1 MNLLSLMYVEI
12 FISSVFSVL
21 PFVDL
26 LSIIIDSVQLQRK
39 INHIKLEF
47 T

>member
-1 MNLLSLMYVEI
+1 MNLLSLMYEEI
-12 FISSVFSVL
+12 FISFVFSVL

-26 LSIIIDSVQLQRK
+26 LSIIIDSIQLQRE
-39 INHIKLEF
+39 INHIKLES